1 MFVQH
6 HRDHSFIIV
15 ILLIETFLASTL
27 ACVSKKI
34 ILNRQSGFYEIFPE
48 LMFEMS
54 NKYVRGEDS
63 TLDFIIFSISQFSRQ
78 YSELANIMEDASI
91 WSRDTNCLIFIFS
104 GECKYLDRHGTV
116 ICWYV
121 FVLPLFRPISFLKIQ
136 KVSHLKDGGAL
147 LWLLP
152 RFLPCSHLIQT
163 ISHQTCSLTTT
174 PRFTRKI
181 GNWRI
186 C

>member
-15 ILLIETFLASTL
+15 ILLASTL
-27 ACVSKKI
+27 AFVLKQI

-63 TLDFIIFSISQFSRQ
+63 TLDFVISQFSRQ

-91 WSRDTNCLIFIFS
+91 
-104 GECKYLDRHGTV
+104 
-116 ICWYV
+116 
-121 FVLPLFRPISFLKIQ
+121 
-136 KVSHLKDGGAL
+136 
-147 LWLLP
+147 
-152 RFLPCSHLIQT
+152 
-163 ISHQTCSLTTT
+163 
-174 PRFTRKI
+174 
-181 GNWRI
+181 
-186 C
+186 